1 MPTELARRTAVD
13 VSVDNITWF
22 PLLGKNDVQPT
33 INPTKQ
39 DATTYESNGWGS
51 MEITLQTWSIVV
63 KLFRISTGGVLNAA
77 QQLLV
82 ARIGQF
88 GSNARIYVRWYDSTG
103 RVDQS
108 WSGLAIVEMANSKTG
123 VADLDED
130 TFTFTGD
137 GILTPIANPYVAASI
152 PLLSAASPNAQSVG
166 KIITLSGSSFTGTTA
181 ITIGGVSVAA
191 GAFTVQS
198 DSLITFVVPAGT
210 AGSAPIIV
218 TNGTGASASFPYT
231 RGA

>member
-13 VSVDNITWF
+13 VSTDNITWF
-22 PLLGKNDVQPT
+22 PLLGKNDVQPV

-82 ARIGQF
+82 GRIGQF

-137 GILTPIANPYVAASI
+137 GILTPISNPYAATSV
-152 PLLSAASPNAQSVG
+152 PLLATATPTGQGAG
-166 KIITLSGSSFTGTTA
+166 KIITLSGSSFTGTTG

-198 DSLITFVVPAGT
+198 DGLITFVVPAGS

-231 RGA
+231 RTT

>member
-1 MPTELARRTAVD
+1 MPTELARRIAVD
-13 VSVDNITWF
+13 VSVDNVTWL

-33 INPTKQ
+33 ISPNKQ
-39 DATTYESNGWGS
+39 DSTTYENAGWQS
-51 MEITLQTWSIVV
+51 SEITLQSWSIVV
-63 KLFRISTGGVLNAA
+63 KLLRLSTGGVLNAT

-88 GSNARIYVRWYDSTG
+88 GTAARIYIRWYDNTG
-103 RVDQS
+103 RADQS
-108 WSGLAIVEMANSKTG
+108 WSGLSIVEMANSKTG

-137 GILTPIANPYVAASI
+137 GALTAIANPYAASSV
-152 PLLSAASPNAQSVG
+152 PLLISAAPNAQSVG
-166 KIITLSGSSFTGTTA
+166 KILTLSGSSFTGTTG

-191 GAFTVQS
+191 GAFTIQS
-198 DSLITFVVPAGT
+198 DSLITAVVPAGS

-218 TNGTGASASFPYT
+218 TNASGASASFPYT